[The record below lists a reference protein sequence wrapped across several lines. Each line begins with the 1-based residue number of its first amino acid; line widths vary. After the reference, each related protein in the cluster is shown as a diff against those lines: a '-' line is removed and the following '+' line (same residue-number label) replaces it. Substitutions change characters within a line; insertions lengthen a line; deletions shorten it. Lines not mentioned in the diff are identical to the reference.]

1 MKISYN
7 WLKSYIPDICEPEK
21 LWDVFTFHLCEV
33 ESMVPIRA
41 DGSIVDPASNG
52 IYDWVFDINILPN
65 RAHDLLS
72 HQGVAQ
78 ELSALL
84 DIEYKSPVEY
94 YKVPKPK
101 KTNLKIEI
109 ESEKC
114 RRYMGR
120 VVRNVKIGPSPDWV
134 VKHLESIGQKSI
146 NNVVDATNIVMF
158 DCGNPTHVFDAKKVG
173 EKIIIKEVD
182 SESKISLL
190 GGEEKV
196 LDKGDLTIQD
206 GKGSPLAIAGVKG
219 GKKAE
224 VESTTTDIII
234 EVANFEPVSTRKT
247 GRRLALFTDALKRFE
262 NDLSPVRAEYAM
274 LELSALIAEM
284 CPEAEFEEIV
294 DVFKDKDKW
303 ETKRKIE
310 VSSDYINSKLG
321 TNFSVEEIESVW
333 KRMKFSAQGGSVSDG
348 GSFIIT
354 VPSLRLD
361 LEGPHDLVE
370 EVGRVIGFEKVEGIL
385 PKIGFSPN
393 INHSYAKYLL
403 AKKNLTEK
411 GFKEVMTY
419 SLVKK
424 GKVELAYAPK
434 GKEAMRKDLATL
446 LKEAYDLNKNN
457 APLFE
462 EDAKNLK
469 IFEIGDV
476 YPQEGEEVTN
486 VAFVENGNVTEMS
499 LEEFVK
505 EDIKEYENILDGL
518 DYQNYKNLFTQ
529 WSLFPFITR
538 DVSVWVEE
546 GKDSDIIENIIKENL
561 DENVLVGPTLI
572 DSFSKDGR
580 NSYAFRLVFQSK
592 DRTLTD
598 EEIAPTM
605 DKIYKALSSEKGVEI
620 R

>member
-7 WLKSYIPDICEPEK
+7 WLKWYLPELESKLSEAGVPELPPAEK

-33 ESMVPIRA
+33 ESMDKTE
-41 DGSIVDPASNG
+41 DGDTI
-52 IYDWVFDINILPN
+52 FDINILPN

-78 ELSALL
+78 ELSALC
-84 DIEYKSPVEY
+84 DIPFNSPVEM
-94 YKVPKPK
+94 YKIPESKP
-101 KTNLKIEI
+101 TELMVKIE
-109 ESEKC
+109 SDKC
-114 RRYMGR
+114 RRYIGR
-120 VVRNVKIGPSPDWV
+120 IVRNVKVGPSPDWV

-173 EKIIIKEVD
+173 EKIVIKEVD

-196 LDKGDLTIQD
+196 LEKGDLTIQD
-206 GKGSPLAIAGVKG
+206 GKGSLLAIAGVKG
-219 GKKAE
+219 GAYAE
-224 VESTTTDIII
+224 VENTTTDIIL
-234 EVANFEPVSTRKT
+234 EVANFDPVSTRKT

-274 LELSALIAEM
+274 TELSALIAEM
-284 CPEAEFEEIV
+284 CPEAEFEEII
-294 DVFKDKDKW
+294 DVFPDKNKW

-310 VSSDYINSKLG
+310 VGSDYINSKLG
-321 TNFSVEEIESVW
+321 TNFSVEEIENVW
-333 KRMKFSAQGGSVSDG
+333 KRMKFGYEKDG
-348 GSFIIT
+348 GNFLIE
-354 VPSLRLD
+354 VPLLRLD
-361 LEGPHDLVE
+361 LEGPHDFVE
-370 EVGRVIGFEKVEGIL
+370 EVGRVLGFEKVEGIL

-393 INHSYAKYLL
+393 INHSYAKYILT
-403 AKKNLTEK
+403 KKKFIEK

-446 LKEAYDLNKNN
+446 LKESYELNKTN

-462 EDAKNLK
+462 EDAKKLK

-476 YPQEGEEVTN
+476 YPKEGEEVTN
-486 VAFVENGNVTEMS
+486 VAFIENGNVTEMS
-499 LEEFVK
+499 LEEFIK
-505 EDIKEYENILDGL
+505 EDITGYENILDDL
-518 DYQNYKNLFTQ
+518 DYQNYKNLFIQ

-538 DVSVWVEE
+538 DVSVWGAED
-546 GKDSDIIENIIKENL
+546 KSSDVIENIIKDNL
-561 DENVLVGPTLI
+561 DDNVVVGPTLI

-580 NSYAFRLVFQSK
+580 ESYTFRLVFQSK

-605 DKIYKALSSEKGVEI
+605 DKIYKVLSSEKGVEI

>member
-1 MKISYN
+1 
-7 WLKSYIPDICEPEK
+7 
-21 LWDVFTFHLCEV
+21 V

-52 IYDWVFDINILPN
+52 IYDWIFDINILPN

-72 HQGVAQ
+72 HQGVAE

-84 DIEYKSPVEY
+84 DIEFHSPVSL
-94 YKVPKPK
+94 YKVPP
-101 KTNLKIEI
+101 LRQGYAGQALQVYV
-109 ESEKC
+109 ESKKC

-120 VVRNVKIGPSPDWV
+120 IVRNVKIGPSPDWV
-134 VKHLESIGQKSI
+134 VKHLESIGQRSI
-146 NNVVDATNIVMF
+146 NNLVDATNIVMF

-206 GKGSPLAIAGVKG
+206 GNGSLLAIAGVKG
-219 GKKAE
+219 GVYGE

-284 CPEAEFEEIV
+284 CPEAEFEEVV
-294 DVFKDKDKW
+294 DVFEDKDKW

-361 LEGPHDLVE
+361 LEGPHDFVE
-370 EVGRVIGFEKVEGIL
+370 EVGRVLGLDKIEAKL
-385 PKIGFSPN
+385 PKINFDPE
-393 INHSYAKYLL
+393 INKTLFKSFL
-403 AKKNLTEK
+403 ARKKLINE
-411 GFKEVMTY
+411 GYREVMTY
-419 SLVKK
+419 SFTKK
-424 GKVELAYAPK
+424 GKVEVVRGAK
-434 GKEAMRKDLATL
+434 GKEALRSDISKGL
-446 LKEAYDLNKNN
+446 LEAYEMNKLNS
-457 APLFE
+457 PLFE
-462 EDAKNLK
+462 IDPKDLK
-469 IFEIGDV
+469 IFEIGNVFPEIGVEETNIAFCDKNGCKEMTIDGYISDGEMLDSYNKIVLPDAENNNFENWSV
-476 YPQEGEEVTN
+476 YPFI
-486 VAFVENGNVTEMS
+486 ARDFS
-499 LEEFVK
+499 LWTDSNTKPE
-505 EDIKEYENILDGL
+505 
-518 DYQNYKNLFTQ
+518 
-529 WSLFPFITR
+529 
-538 DVSVWVEE
+538 DVSAV
-546 GKDSDIIENIIKENL
+546 IKENMG
-561 DENVLVGPTLI
+561 DSVLVGPTLI
-572 DSFSKDGR
+572 DQFEKDGR
-580 NSYAFRLVFQSK
+580 VSYAFRIVFQSFEK
-592 DRTLTD
+592 TLTN
-598 EEIAPTM
+598 EEVSVFVEN
-605 DKIYKALSSEKGVEI
+605 IYSALKNKGWEI